1 MKDIEKFFEEKLKDH
16 KVMPP
21 PQSWDKLQQQMQGG
35 TKKGM
40 APIFS
45 WRIATA
51 VALLLAVAFLVR
63 DFNVHEKTQAATNI
77 VQQQQTQQTER
88 HQDDKSIAEVAKGDL
103 LQESPQ
109 AAAKPQ
115 PKEVQ
120 KTGSDMRKIDTPA
133 QQQTIYKQ
141 AEVSQAEPQ
150 PVLTHIPKVASQ
162 QLHRLNDVTD
172 GQVII
177 ASAPSFVATSQKHM
191 PVKIVYT
198 GDAPAEDE
206 NNNYR
211 AFAFLDNLKGSG
223 LSFSELRQAKDEL
236 VAKAF
241 SSIYD

>member
-1 MKDIEKFFEEKLKDH
+1 MKDIEKLFEEKLKDH
-16 KVMPP
+16 KVMPS

-40 APIFS
+40 APVFS
-45 WRIATA
+45 WRIAAA
-51 VALLLAVAFLVR
+51 VALLLAAAFLVR
-63 DFNVHEKTQAATNI
+63 DFNVNEKTQPATNL

-88 HQDDKSIAEVAKGDL
+88 HQDGKSIAEVAKGDM

-109 AAAKPQ
+109 AAALPQ

-120 KTGSDMRKIDTPA
+120 KTGSDMRKTDTPV
-133 QQQTIYKQ
+133 QQQTVYKQ
-141 AEVSQAEPQ
+141 AEVSQSEPQ
-150 PVLTHIPKVASQ
+150 PVLAHVPKVASQ

-172 GQVII
+172 GQITVP
-177 ASAPSFVATSQKHM
+177 SGPSFVATSQKHM
-191 PVKIVYT
+191 PVKIIYKGEVL
-198 GDAPAEDE
+198 GEVE
-206 NNNYR
+206 NKDYR

-241 SSIYD
+241 SSTND